1 MNNHNGVN
9 IISSYI
15 SQAFVNMDYNE
26 ALDLYSECL
35 QSILHKILIY
45 TKDNTS
51 MKENITN
58 LIINETNIHTI
69 IINAIQILKEQS
81 FRLQPPL

>member
-26 ALDLYSECL
+26 ALNLYSECL
-35 QSILHKILIY
+35 QSILHKILI
-45 TKDNTS
+45 TQT
-51 MKENITN
+51 
-58 LIINETNIHTI
+58 
-69 IINAIQILKEQS
+69 
-81 FRLQPPL
+81 